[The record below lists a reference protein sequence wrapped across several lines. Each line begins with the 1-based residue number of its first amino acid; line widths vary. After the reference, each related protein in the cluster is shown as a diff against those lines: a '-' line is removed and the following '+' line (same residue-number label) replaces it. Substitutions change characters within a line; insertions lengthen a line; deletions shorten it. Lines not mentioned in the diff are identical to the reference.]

1 MYDKYP
7 TGKRGAAHETQFTR
21 HVNPYLQRSDV
32 LIILELLFIAAEG
45 VSSQPCRV
53 QTFRTVSIHTSHSC
67 WARQTC
73 NLGSL
78 CPAGYSICSLL
89 TSSLKRLQESN
100 NLLFPH
106 STQTADV
113 GMGWGPV
120 RLEAFIALEL
130 VNFRWKTSTMRASL
144 RKIFGR
150 LKDFGTRRGRRY

>member
-1 MYDKYP
+1 MYNKYP

-73 NLGSL
+73 NLRFPVPCWL
-78 CPAGYSICSLL
+78 FNMFPADKFS
-89 TSSLKRLQESN
+89 KK
-100 NLLFPH
+100 
-106 STQTADV
+106 A
-113 GMGWGPV
+113 
-120 RLEAFIALEL
+120 
-130 VNFRWKTSTMRASL
+130 
-144 RKIFGR
+144 
-150 LKDFGTRRGRRY
+150 TRE